1 MDGHDGHALMP
12 DKSIVIVEDDSVQR
26 RAFMRSLAGYQV
38 HAVATAEEAL
48 ERLLGDEPLAAA
60 VLDVGLPGMN
70 GLDLLERIRPSRP
83 ALPVV
88 LLTGRLDRESIN
100 RACRLGAW
108 YLCKPVTAN
117 ELAQVISQVH
127 RFEVHPPRAELSA
140 LIVKHGLSR
149 RESQVLELALEG
161 LRRDVIRS
169 RLGIRETTVKKTVAR
184 LLRKCGASS
193 LREIESNLS

>member
-1 MDGHDGHALMP
+1 MDGNL
-12 DKSIVIVEDDSVQR
+12 VISEKQVVLVEDDPSQR
-26 RAFMRSLAGYQV
+26 RAFVRSLAGYQV
-38 HAVATAEEAL
+38 YAVATAEEAL
-48 ERLLGDEPLAAA
+48 ERLRTSEPVAAA
-60 VLDVGLPGMN
+60 VIDLGLPGMS
-70 GLDLLERIRPSRP
+70 GLELLEQIRPARP
-83 ALPVV
+83 TLPVV
-88 LLTGRLDRESIN
+88 LLTGLLDRECIN

-108 YLCKPVTAN
+108 YLCKPVTGS
-117 ELAQVISQVH
+117 ELAQVVSQIH

-149 RESQVLELALEG
+149 RESQVLALALEG
-161 LRRDVIRS
+161 LRRDVIRT

>member
-1 MDGHDGHALMP
+1 MDGHALTP
-12 DKSIVIVEDDSVQR
+12 DKPIVIVEDDPAQR
-26 RAFMRSLAGYQV
+26 RALMRALVGYHV
-38 HAVATAEEAL
+38 HAATNAEEAL
-48 ERLLGDEPLAAA
+48 ERLLGDEPIAAA
-60 VLDVGLPGMN
+60 VIDLGLPGMS
-70 GLDLLERIRPSRP
+70 GLELLERIRPHRP
-83 ALPVV
+83 KLPVV
-88 LLTGRLDRESIN
+88 LLTALLDRECIN

-108 YLCKPVTAN
+108 YLCKPISAT

-149 RESQVLELALEG
+149 RESQVLALALEG

-193 LREIESNLS
+193 LREIESNLSC

>member
-1 MDGHDGHALMP
+1 MDGYVSIP
-12 DKSIVIVEDDSVQR
+12 DKPVLIVEDDPAQR
-26 RAFMRSLAGYQV
+26 RGFIRSLAGYNAQGV
-38 HAVATAEEAL
+38 GTAEEAM
-48 ERLLGDEPLAAA
+48 ERLLGDESIA
-60 VLDVGLPGMN
+60 VAVIDVGLPGMS
-70 GLDLLERIRPSRP
+70 GLELLEQLRPIRP

-88 LLTGRLDRESIN
+88 LLSGLLDRECIN

-108 YLCKPVTAN
+108 YLCKPVTAS
-117 ELAQVISQVH
+117 ELAHVVGQVH
-127 RFEVHPPRAELSA
+127 HFEVHPPRAELTA

-149 RESQVLELALEG
+149 RESQVLSLAIEG

-193 LREIESNLS
+193 LREIELNLS

>member
-1 MDGHDGHALMP
+1 MDGQGSTL
-12 DKSIVIVEDDSVQR
+12 DKPILIVEDDSAQR
-26 RAFMRSLAGYQV
+26 RALMRWLAGYNAQ
-38 HAVATAEEAL
+38 AVASAEEAL

-60 VLDVGLPGMN
+60 VIDVGLPGLS
-70 GLDLLERIRPSRP
+70 GLDLVEQFRPRRP
-83 ALPVV
+83 TLPVI
-88 LLTGRLDRESIN
+88 LLTGMLDRDCIN

-108 YLCKPVTAN
+108 YLCKPITAN

-127 RFEVHPPRAELSA
+127 RFEMHPPKAELSA

-149 RESQVLELALEG
+149 RESQVLALALEG
-161 LRRDVIRS
+161 LRRDVIRT

-193 LREIESNLS
+193 LREIETNLS

>member
-1 MDGHDGHALMP
+1 MDGQALIV
-12 DKSIVIVEDDSVQR
+12 DKPILVVEDDPVQR
-26 RAFMRSLAGYQV
+26 RACQRSLDGYQV
-38 HAVATAEEAL
+38 LGAATAEEAL
-48 ERLLGDEPLAAA
+48 ERLRSDEPIAAA
-60 VLDVGLPGMN
+60 VIDIGLPGMS
-70 GLDLLERIRPSRP
+70 GLELLEQIRPTRP

-88 LLTGRLDRESIN
+88 MLSGLIDHDSIN

-108 YLCKPVTAN
+108 YLCKPVTAS
-117 ELAQVISQVH
+117 ELSQVVGRIH
-127 RFEVHPPRAELSA
+127 RVEVHPPRAALSA

-149 RESQVLELALEG
+149 RESQVLALALEG

-184 LLRKCGASS
+184 LLRKCGAAS